1 MRAVGSGTLFFVL
14 SCVILMLN
22 LQFAAL
28 SQGTSKYISI
38 DEITPDMEAYCLTVF
53 SGTEV
58 EKFGLK
64 VLSVVRNQ
72 QPGQDMILVLGTDER
87 FLNSSVIHGCSGS
100 PVYIDGR
107 LAGALAAGWDKSL
120 DPIYLVRPIQD
131 MHEVGQAESM
141 SFSQN
146 AALIDY
152 YDDSQPLDLSAFYNQ
167 YLAHLKNRTG
177 SSQMYLPLS
186 TSLPANVVEPFNG
199 AFEGF
204 GLMPIAS
211 GALLPSRS
219 YSEAGK
225 FEPGGL
231 LALVLCGGDISLCA
245 TGTVTEVIGNQ
256 LYGFGHQFRGR
267 GSVNY
272 PIAAGMVHTVVTSR
286 DRSFKFSSPG
296 PVLGTLE
303 IDQSSAVR
311 GTIGQIPKTLDLTI
325 EIDRYD
331 DPQHRRYDCYL
342 AVDPDLTPLILQ
354 VVLNGAVQM
363 RGSFPM
369 EHTVHYSGR
378 IVVDGDD
385 RINFDNISSQRALSE
400 PSMEV
405 SSAVA
410 MLLNNPFK
418 EAQIDSVSIEVELKP
433 VNMTAS
439 IWAVEVNRTTVHPG
453 QTVTALVTL
462 KTYREEEESVKI
474 DLKIPETLEPGKYQ
488 IQVLGPTEYQSF
500 AAGMAPHKFRATDLA
515 SLKTGL
521 NRVLQY
527 RRDKLYAVMPTPS
540 TGLII
545 RQHEMGQLPPTKM
558 LLMQDSKRLIPL
570 EPFKAWTENNITLD
584 RIVRGRAEITLT
596 VER

>member
-1 MRAVGSGTLFFVL
+1 MRAIGSGALFFVFF
-14 SCVILMLN
+14 CVILMLN
-22 LQFAAL
+22 LPSAGFAQER
-28 SQGTSKYISI
+28 SNYISI

-64 VLSVVRNQ
+64 VVSIVRNQ
-72 QPGQDMILVLGTDER
+72 RPGQDMILVLGTDER
-87 FLNSSVIHGCSGS
+87 FLNSSVVHGCSGS

-120 DPIYLVRPIQD
+120 DPLYLVRPIQD

-141 SFSQN
+141 SSSQN
-146 AALIDY
+146 AALIDF
-152 YDDSQPLDLSAFYNQ
+152 DDSQPLDLSAFYDH
-167 YLAHLKNRTG
+167 YLAQLTNRTG
-177 SSQMYLPLS
+177 SSQMVLPLS
-186 TSLPANVVEPFNG
+186 TSLPANVVEPFSG

-204 GLMPIAS
+204 GLMPAAS

-219 YSEAGK
+219 YSEAGT
-225 FEPGGL
+225 FEPGGV

-256 LYGFGHQFRGR
+256 LYGFGHQFRGQ
-267 GSVNY
+267 GAVNY
-272 PIAAGMVHTVVTSR
+272 PIAAGVVHTVVASR

-303 IDQSSAVR
+303 YDQSSAVL
-311 GTIGQIPKTLDLTI
+311 GTIGHVPKTLDLTI
-325 EIDRYD
+325 DIDRYD

-354 VVLNGAVQM
+354 VVLNGAVAM
-363 RGSFPM
+363 RGSFPT
-369 EHTVHYSGR
+369 EHTVCYSGS
-378 IVVDGDD
+378 IVVDGGDQ
-385 RINFDNISSQRALSE
+385 IEFDNISSQRAISE
-400 PSMEV
+400 VSMQV

-410 MLLNNPFK
+410 MLLNNPFE
-418 EAQIDSVSIEVELKP
+418 EAKIDSVTIEVQLEP
-433 VNMTAS
+433 ENRTAS
-439 IWAVEVNRTTVHPG
+439 IWAVQVNQTTVHPG
-453 QTVTALVTL
+453 QTVTAMVTL

-474 DLKIPETLEPGKYQ
+474 DLKIPETLEPGNYQ
-488 IQVLGPTEYQSF
+488 IQVLGPAEYQSF
-500 AAGMAPHKFRATDLA
+500 ASSMAPHKFRATDLA

-521 NRVLQY
+521 NRILQY
-527 RRDKLYAVMPTPS
+527 RRDKLYAVMSTPS

-558 LLMQDSKRLIPL
+558 LLMQDSKRLLPL
-570 EPFKAWTENNITLD
+570 EPYKAWTENSITLD
-584 RIVRGRAEITLT
+584 RIVRGRAEIALT
-596 VER
+596 VEH